1 MPATPER
8 PATPRWYLIPIR
20 VLLVTFLLT
29 LLSFAISLLLGI
41 VGIVMASRMRGVHP
55 NMTLAYCHIAL
66 PVATVVAGITLIAT
80 TVLEIRNYRQTKAL
94 AEVARASR

>member
-8 PATPRWYLIPIR
+8 PAIPHGYLIPIR

-55 NMTLAYCHIAL
+55 NMTLAYRHVAL